1 MFNEWFQNF
10 ASIKL
15 RIDLDTF
22 RDDRSLSFA
31 WELTRAQAKKP
42 GANELHVLLTYLNF
56 EGSPCPL
63 RM

>member
-10 ASIKL
+10 ANIKF

-22 RDDRSLSFA
+22 MDDPILIFT

-42 GANELHVLLTYLNF
+42 GANESLYTCLRF
-56 EGSPCPL
+56 EGSTCPL

>member
-10 ASIKL
+10 AKIKF

-22 RDDRSLSFA
+22 RDDPSLNFA

-42 GANELHVLLTYLNF
+42 GSNESLLLYFIF

-63 RM
+63 WM